1 MRALIQRVSSAQVL
15 VRGQVVGSIA
25 QGLLLFLGV
34 GKGDGEKEA
43 REMAEKVA
51 YLRVFENEMGRFDRS
66 LLDVKGELL
75 VVSQF
80 TLYGDCTKGRR
91 PSFTDAAPPEEALR
105 LYDIFIRYVG
115 ARGIRVSSGSFGERM
130 QVSLVNDGPVTLVL
144 DLSSGRRDHSG
155 APT

>member
-25 QGLLLFLGV
+25 RGLLLFLGV
-34 GKGDGEKEA
+34 GKGDGDKEA
-43 REMAEKVA
+43 RELAEKVA
-51 YLRVFENEMGRFDRS
+51 YLRIFENEMGRFDRS

-80 TLYGDCTKGRR
+80 TLYGDCKKGRR

-105 LYDIFIRYVG
+105 LYDVFIRYVS
-115 ARGIRVSSGSFGERM
+115 ARGIRVSSGRFGERM

-144 DLSSGRRDHSG
+144 DLPSGRRDNS
-155 APT
+155 APLA